1 MSYSRWITSIWYTFW
16 SGSAFSRSEEQFAC
30 MCGLEN
36 DHTFHWPY
44 NMIKDFI
51 ENRSRLESV
60 IQYVDA
66 STDEITELL
75 GYMKQFVNDVDLKYD
90 KELVKLRGGQ

>member
-30 MCGLEN
+30 MCGLED
-36 DHTFHWPY
+36 DHNFHWSY
-44 NMIKDFI
+44 DVIKDFI
-51 ENRSRLESV
+51 EDRSRLESV
-60 IQYVDA
+60 IQHVDA
-66 STDEITELL
+66 SNDEITELL

-90 KELVKLRGGQ
+90 KELEQLRGEQ